1 MKSCLWFGNILQ
13 IYIQCLLNCVLACS
27 SKTTWK
33 YPNDWDVKF
42 EFISLLH
49 GVLLECDGHVLYF
62 VTISCFVFSAKSSS
76 DEMPNNPVESN
87 LLGPGVVNSEP
98 IAPIQ
103 IKTEVISPTKPAM
116 KAEVISPTKLVI
128 KTEATSPTKLTI
140 KTEVISPTNP
150 ADIET
155 FPSPSQPDQSFNSS
169 ITGTI
174 LGSEFFFTRWSKIF
188 ASPPNESAKY
198 FF

>member
-1 MKSCLWFGNILQ
+1 ME
-13 IYIQCLLNCVLACS
+13 
-27 SKTTWK
+27 
-33 YPNDWDVKF
+33 P
-42 EFISLLH
+42 
-49 GVLLECDGHVLYF
+49 
-62 VTISCFVFSAKSSS
+62 
-76 DEMPNNPVESN
+76 N

-116 KAEVISPTKLVI
+116 KTELISPTKLVI
-128 KTEATSPTKLTI
+128 KSEATSPTTLTI

-174 LGSEFFFTRWSKIF
+174 LGSEFLHQVAQNFCVPTEGECKISFF
-188 ASPPNESAKY
+188 NEWGNSAI
-198 FF
+198 

>member
-1 MKSCLWFGNILQ
+1 MATFCTL
-13 IYIQCLLNCVLACS
+13 
-27 SKTTWK
+27 
-33 YPNDWDVKF
+33 
-42 EFISLLH
+42 
-49 GVLLECDGHVLYF
+49 

-76 DEMPNNPVESN
+76 NEMPNNAIELN

-103 IKTEVISPTKPAM
+103 IKTEVISPTEPAM

-128 KTEATSPTKLTI
+128 KTEVTSPTKLTI

-155 FPSPSQPDQSFNSS
+155 FPSPPQPDQSFNSS
-169 ITGTI
+169 TTGKI
-174 LGSEFFFTRWSKIF
+174 LGSEISPSGSLAPNIL
-188 ASPPNESAKY
+188 ASPKRIFLIANTGCMSPPSMIWSATQNALISEQNNHSQVPATSQIFGAKSQKATTK
-198 FF
+198 

>member
-1 MKSCLWFGNILQ
+1 MFLRVNQKRLGSTL
-13 IYIQCLLNCVLACS
+13 
-27 SKTTWK
+27 
-33 YPNDWDVKF
+33 
-42 EFISLLH
+42 
-49 GVLLECDGHVLYF
+49 
-62 VTISCFVFSAKSSS
+62 VTIYCFVFSAKSSS
-76 DEMPNNPVESN
+76 DEMPNNPMEPN

-140 KTEVISPTNP
+140 KTEVISPTHP

-174 LGSEFFFTRWSKIF
+174 LGSEFFSPGGPKFLRPHRMRVQNIF
-188 ASPPNESAKY
+188 FNNEWGNSAI
-198 FF
+198 